1 VVVVVDDDL
10 LLELEGRE
18 VRAGLCAW
26 KANWEGSAEAGEELF
41 LYGSLE

>member
-18 VRAGLCAW
+18 ARAGLCAW
-26 KANWEGSAEAGEELF
+26 KANWEDWVGAEEE
-41 LYGSLE
+41 